1 MSQYSSTGLGAA
13 AEQAAAKLNK
23 GQRPA
28 VQGTPNIIPKGMVS
42 DSETFSISRLLRK
55 GSEAKLETKI
65 CDDFSD
71 LLKQSGLYLATADSG
86 GRWVPNNLSVFNEA
100 VLADSSKKEQA
111 YRLVKSYMQDAGIAQ
126 GDPEEVAAMRQNVL
140 RKAGAYTGQSAFID
154 STGGTL
160 VAPPT
165 MGDVIPLIRPQAA
178 AIAAGASEVTL
189 PPSGRM
195 VRPRIT
201 SAPDVVA
208 VGEGQEPPVG
218 SMNTGELTLTA
229 KKMVGYVVISEESTL
244 FTQGSQDTYV
254 RQELGRSLG
263 LKQDAYVFYGI
274 GGNLIP
280 AGLTSSV
287 YSSEIINFATAY
299 PTARGVAANGNIL
312 RPEYGDYIPALVD
325 DRSFNQ
331 DGQSGCWVMRPTAYA
346 SALGVR
352 ADAVAVGDGNGVLVD
367 LMRKFQAEQP
377 GMFRG
382 RKVVQSTNL
391 SNSGTKGTGTGL
403 SDVFYGIW
411 QYCLIATYGAIQIQD
426 GTINSQFIQG
436 LKTIKATQ
444 YGDVGF
450 LYPGAFCW
458 YKEVVGLN
466 ASNM

>member
-23 GQRPA
+23 GQRPP
-28 VQGTPNIIPKGMVS
+28 VQGAPNIIPGGMTS
-42 DSETFSISRLLRK
+42 DSETFSLSRLLRK
-55 GSEAKLETKI
+55 GSEAKLENKI
-65 CDDFSD
+65 CEDFGA
-71 LLKQSGLYLATADSG
+71 LLKSSGLYLATADQG
-86 GRWVPNNLSVFNEA
+86 GRWVPNNLGLFDEA
-100 VLADSSKKEQA
+100 MMTDTTKKEHMF
-111 YRLVKSYMQDAGIAQ
+111 RLVKGVMQESAKVQ
-126 GDPEEVAAMRQNVL
+126 GDPDELAAMRRSIL
-140 RKAGAYTGQSAFID
+140 KKAGAYTGQSAFID
-154 STGGTL
+154 NTGGTL
-160 VAPPT
+160 VAPPPQ
-165 MGDVIPLIRPQAA
+165 GDVIPLIRPQAA

-208 VGEGQEPPVG
+208 VGEGQDPPIS

-244 FTQGSQDTYV
+244 FTQGTQDTYV

-263 LKQDAYVFYGI
+263 LKQDAYVFYGV

-280 AGLTSSV
+280 AGLTSAQ
-287 YSSEIINFATAY
+287 YSSEIIDFATAY
-299 PTARGVAANGNIL
+299 PTARGVGTNGNIL

-325 DRSFNQ
+325 DRSFGQ
-331 DGQSGCWVMRPTAYA
+331 DGSSGCWVMRPTAYA
-346 SALGVR
+346 AALGVR
-352 ADAVAVGDGNGVLVD
+352 ADAVAVGDQNGVLVD
-367 LMRKFQAEQP
+367 LMRKFQADSP

-391 SNSGTKGTGTGL
+391 RNNATKGSGTGL
-403 SDVFYGIW
+403 TDVFYGVW

-426 GTINSQFIQG
+426 GTINAQFIEG

-458 YKEVVGLN
+458 YKQVVGLN
-466 ASNM
+466 STNM